1 MRPFKN
7 KALLLVEDD
16 PMIQALQVNSL
27 QKYGYQIIVASSG
40 QEAIDTIEKS
50 SHIDLIL
57 MDIDLGEGYLD
68 GTETAQIILFNHDI
82 PIVFLS
88 SHTEPEIVE
97 KTEKITSYGYVVKSS
112 HIAVL
117 DASIKMAFKLFEA
130 HQKLLESEEKFKQV
144 YDNTLDNIFILEIT
158 DDRRYRVIGLNPAEE
173 ALVSRYG
180 DMQNKFLDDC
190 IPADVYMRVKKN
202 YERCLLERKI
212 ISYEEVVHGHDF
224 YTQLIPVKNK
234 KGDIYRIIGI
244 ARNISELSKVTKN

>member
-1 MRPFKN
+1 MKAFTN
-7 KALLLVEDD
+7 KTILLVEDD
-16 PMIQALQVNSL
+16 PIIQTIEVNALKN
-27 QKYGYQIIVASSG
+27 YGYQIIVASTG
-40 QEAIDTIEKS
+40 QQAIDIVEKS
-50 SHIDLIL
+50 REIDLIL
-57 MDIDLGEGYLD
+57 MDIDLGSNSLD

-88 SHTEPEIVE
+88 SHTEPGIVE

-112 HIAVL
+112 HITVL

-158 DDRRYRVIGLNPAEE
+158 DDRRYKVIGLNPAEE

-180 DMQNKFLDDC
+180 KILNNYLDEC
-190 IPADVYMRVKKN
+190 LPEELYREVKKN
-202 YERCLLERKI
+202 YERCILERRI
-212 ISYEEVVHGHDF
+212 ISYEESVHGQDF

-234 KGDIYRIIGI
+234 DGEIYRIIGI
-244 ARNISELSKVTKN
+244 ARNISDLNSEN